1 MKQINLKLET
11 IETNNQNKI
20 SQNNKKER
28 IKKE

>member
-1 MKQINLKLET
+1 MKQINLKIET